1 MKGFKVAGRYAQS
14 LLELAE
20 ERNATD
26 AVLKDMEY
34 LLSATNESRDFH
46 VFLNSPIINSTKKNS
61 ILDKVF
67 ESFQETSM
75 SFIHLITKN
84 RREMLLPLIAEEYSA
99 KVNAMRGIVPVS
111 ITSATTLDAKVK
123 ADILAKLEK
132 GIDGTIQLNEKVDAE
147 LIGGFVVRMGDTRID
162 ASVSNQLKELKQRL
176 TR

>member
-1 MKGFKVAGRYAQS
+1 
-14 LLELAE
+14 
-20 ERNATD
+20 
-26 AVLKDMEY
+26 
-34 LLSATNESRDFH
+34 
-46 VFLNSPIINSTKKNS
+46 
-61 ILDKVF
+61 
-67 ESFQETSM
+67 
-75 SFIHLITKN
+75 
-84 RREMLLPLIAEEYSA
+84 
-99 KVNAMRGIVPVS
+99 MRGIVPVS